1 MRRHRQEL
9 QPFTEMNVTNLLDTA
24 FTLLMAFMIVA
35 PSIKHGID
43 LQIPETSGQII
54 DKDETKTVTVVI
66 EYAQSGGGAEDRI
79 YIQDSNTEEGKARR
93 VSLEE
98 LARDLELQKMTHPK
112 LDVSLEVDKR
122 VSYESFAKTLGA
134 IKSTGIEN
142 VGLLTEPLKSEKKK
156 T

>member
-43 LQIPETSGQII
+43 LEIPTTHGEII
-54 DKDETKTVTVVI
+54 DKDETKTLTVVI
-66 EYAQSGGGAEDRI
+66 KRGDGEGARDRI
-79 YIQDSNTEEGKARR
+79 YVTDTGDEENARE
-93 VSLEE
+93 VSLDE
-98 LARDLELQKMTHPK
+98 LARDLELTRMTYPD
-112 LDVSLEVDKR
+112 LDVFLEADRKVTYDT
-122 VSYESFAKTLGA
+122 FAQTLGT

-142 VGLLTEPLKSEKKK
+142 IGLVTDPVDAKETKSQ
-156 T
+156 

>member
-43 LQIPETSGQII
+43 LEMPQTSGQII
-54 DKDETKTVTVVI
+54 DKDETKTITVII
-66 EYAQSGGGAEDRI
+66 ESAEEGGEDRV
-79 YIQDSNTEEGKARR
+79 YIEDPDEGDKARR

-98 LARDLELQKMTHPK
+98 LSSDLERQKMTYPQ
-112 LDVSLEVDKR
+112 LDVFLEVDRR
-122 VSYESFAKTLGA
+122 VTYETFAKTLGT
-134 IKSTGIEN
+134 IKRSGIED
-142 VGLLTEPLKSEKKK
+142 VGLVTEPLPSPS
-156 T
+156 TARRG

>member
-43 LQIPETSGQII
+43 LEVPTTRGEII
-54 DKDETKTVTVVI
+54 DKDETKTLTIVI
-66 EYAQSGGGAEDRI
+66 KRGDGEGAADRI
-79 YIQDSNTEEGKARR
+79 YITDTGNEENARE

-98 LARDLELQKMTHPK
+98 LARDLELTRMTYPD
-112 LDVSLEVDKR
+112 LDVFLEADRKVTYDT
-122 VSYESFAKTLGA
+122 FAQALGT

-142 VGLLTEPLKSEKKK
+142 VGLVTDPVDPADLKSR
-156 T
+156 

>member
-43 LQIPETSGQII
+43 LQVPQTQGGII
-54 DKDETKTVTVVI
+54 DKDDTKTITVVI
-66 EYAQSGGGAEDRI
+66 ERNDEGGEDRI
-79 YIQDSNTEEGKARR
+79 YIEDTGAEEKARR

-98 LARDLELQKMTHPK
+98 LSKDLELKRMTFPQM
-112 LDVSLEVDKR
+112 DVFLEVDR
-122 VSYESFAKTLGA
+122 EVSYDTFARTLGT
-134 IKSTGIEN
+134 IKATGIEN
-142 VGLLTEPLKSEKKK
+142 VGLITEPADAEAVK
-156 T
+156 TR

>member
-43 LQIPETSGQII
+43 LEVPQTSGEII

-66 EYAQSGGGAEDRI
+66 QKADDESGEDWIFIDDGSGEDGAKRI
-79 YIQDSNTEEGKARR
+79 
-93 VSLEE
+93 SLEN
-98 LARDLELQKMTHPK
+98 LGRDLELQRMTFPDM
-112 LDVSLEVDKR
+112 DVFLEVDRR
-122 VSYESFAKTLGA
+122 VTYETFAKALGTIKA
-134 IKSTGIEN
+134 IGIEDI
-142 VGLLTEPLKSEKKK
+142 GLVTDPLEKGPKRPG
-156 T
+156 